1 MTRRLRLAL
10 QETADCLGGVEFD
23 TVVTAASWA
32 FCRQGEAARRY
43 IVADFWCRGPSE
55 LGPQEPIAGTIRSR
69 RSYMCWQPTAM
80 PPSAAA
86 LLNKARAGHKGEGRA
101 FSRTQ
106 EFVAGL
112 YWFTTLPLETRLAL
126 VHEFRARLVRQD
138 RLKADTTGKGRFLPS
153 PSQAETAG
161 FPGGG

>member
-1 MTRRLRLAL
+1 MRW
-10 QETADCLGGVEFD
+10 Q
-23 TVVTAASWA
+23 
-32 FCRQGEAARRY
+32 
-43 IVADFWCRGPSE
+43 
-55 LGPQEPIAGTIRSR
+55 PIA
-69 RSYMCWQPTAM
+69 MA
-80 PPSAAA
+80 PSAAA
-86 LLNKARAGHKGEGRA
+86 LLDKARAGPKGQGRA

-126 VHEFRARLVRQD
+126 VHEFRARPVRQD
-138 RLKADTTGKGRFLPS
+138 RQKADTTGEGRFLPS

>member
-1 MTRRLRLAL
+1 
-10 QETADCLGGVEFD
+10 
-23 TVVTAASWA
+23 
-32 FCRQGEAARRY
+32 
-43 IVADFWCRGPSE
+43 
-55 LGPQEPIAGTIRSR
+55 
-69 RSYMCWQPTAM
+69 MCWQPIAM

-86 LLNKARAGHKGEGRA
+86 LLSKALGGPKEQGRA

-153 PSQAETAG
+153 PSQAETAD
-161 FPGGG
+161 FPGGS